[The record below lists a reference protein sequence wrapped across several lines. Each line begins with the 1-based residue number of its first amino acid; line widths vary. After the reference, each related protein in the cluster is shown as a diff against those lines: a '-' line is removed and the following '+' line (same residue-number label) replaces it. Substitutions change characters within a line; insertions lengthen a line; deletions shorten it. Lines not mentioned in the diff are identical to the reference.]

1 MSSSLETSEDSTI
14 NKEEVFLS
22 QTACRVL
29 RMGRHIVI
37 SGADGSGKTTVVRL
51 LASYFSSQGSI
62 CTHWFRGSHL
72 LASLLY
78 RLLSRFRSF
87 RGYCNPYYGVCVP
100 VKLRPLW
107 VHVEFWS
114 LIPHVIVRLILRRFC
129 RVLVCDRGFM
139 DFIVWVVVTLGHP
152 SFLSSIYGRF
162 LIRLTALEGPVYLYA
177 DVDTLAGRADVPRS
191 FIARELIAYNMLA
204 RCTSRCSIDTG
215 RRSPQAVVKEIL
227 SCLGTREGKSSTKA

>member
-1 MSSSLETSEDSTI
+1 
-14 NKEEVFLS
+14 
-22 QTACRVL
+22 
-29 RMGRHIVI
+29 
-37 SGADGSGKTTVVRL
+37 
-51 LASYFSSQGSI
+51 
-62 CTHWFRGSHL
+62 
-72 LASLLY
+72 
-78 RLLSRFRSF
+78 
-87 RGYCNPYYGVCVP
+87 

-139 DFIVWVVVTLGHP
+139 DFIVWVVVTLEYP

-162 LIRLTALEGPVYLYA
+162 LLRLAALEGPVYLYA
-177 DVDTLAGRADVPRS
+177 DVGTLAGRADVPRS

-204 RCTSRCSIDTG
+204 RYTSRCSIDTG

-227 SCLGTREGKSSTKA
+227 SCLETRESKSSTRGEA

>member
-1 MSSSLETSEDSTI
+1 VPDLLKRS
-14 NKEEVFLS
+14 
-22 QTACRVL
+22 A
-29 RMGRHIVI
+29 HITL
-37 SGADGSGKTTVVRL
+37 SGADGSGKTTIARFLVSVLSNR
-51 LASYFSSQGSI
+51 GPVCI
-62 CTHWFRGSHL
+62 HWFRGSHL

-139 DFIVWVVVTLGHP
+139 DFIVWVIVTLEHP
-152 SFLSSIYGRF
+152 SFLSSTYGRF
-162 LIRLTALEGPVYLYA
+162 LLRLTALEGPVYLHA
-177 DVDTLAGRADVPRS
+177 DIDTLAGRADVPRG
-191 FIARELIAYNMLA
+191 FIARELIAYNILA
-204 RCTSRCSIDTG
+204 RYTSRCSIDTG

-227 SCLGTREGKSSTKA
+227 SCVETRPAESKSFTRGKA

>member
-1 MSSSLETSEDSTI
+1 MSECSLTRWS
-14 NKEEVFLS
+14 
-22 QTACRVL
+22 RRGL
-29 RMGRHIVI
+29 RRYAYCHLVI

-72 LASLLY
+72 LSSLLY

-162 LIRLTALEGPVYLYA
+162 LLRLTALEGPVYLYA
-177 DVDTLAGRADVPRS
+177 DVGTLAGRADVPRS
-191 FIARELIAYNMLA
+191 FIARELVAYNMLA
-204 RCTSRCSIDTG
+204 RYTSRCSIDTG
-215 RRSPQAVVKEIL
+215 GRSSQAVVKEIL
-227 SCLGTREGKSSTKA
+227 SCVETTEDKSSTKA

>member
-1 MSSSLETSEDSTI
+1 VPDLLERS
-14 NKEEVFLS
+14 
-22 QTACRVL
+22 A
-29 RMGRHIVI
+29 HITL
-37 SGADGSGKTTVVRL
+37 SGADGSGKTTIARFLVSVLSNR
-51 LASYFSSQGSI
+51 GPVCI
-62 CTHWFRGSHL
+62 HWFRGSHL

-114 LIPHVIVRLILRRFC
+114 LIPHVIVRFILRRFC

-162 LIRLTALEGPVYLYA
+162 LVRLTALEGPVYLYA
-177 DVDTLAGRADVPRS
+177 DVGTLAGRADVPRS
-191 FIARELIAYNMLA
+191 FIARELVAYNMLA
-204 RCTSRCSIDTG
+204 RYTSRCRIDTG
-215 RRSPQAVVKEIL
+215 GRSPQAVVKEIL
-227 SCLGTREGKSSTKA
+227 SCLETREDKSSTKA

>member
-1 MSSSLETSEDSTI
+1 MY
-14 NKEEVFLS
+14 
-22 QTACRVL
+22 
-29 RMGRHIVI
+29 IVI

-51 LASYFSSQGSI
+51 LASYFSRSGPT
-62 CTHWFRGSHL
+62 CVHWFRGSHL
-72 LASLLY
+72 LSSLLY

-114 LIPHVIVRLILRRFC
+114 LIPHVVVRLILRRFC

-139 DFIVWVVVTLGHP
+139 DFIVWVIVTLEHP
-152 SFLSSIYGRF
+152 SFLSSTYGRF
-162 LIRLTALEGPVYLYA
+162 LLRLTALEGPVYLHA
-177 DVDTLAGRADVPRS
+177 DVGTLAGRADVPRS
-191 FIARELIAYNMLA
+191 FIARELMAYNILA
-204 RCTSRCSIDTG
+204 RYTSRCNIDTG

-227 SCLGTREGKSSTKA
+227 SCVETRPAESKSSTRGKA